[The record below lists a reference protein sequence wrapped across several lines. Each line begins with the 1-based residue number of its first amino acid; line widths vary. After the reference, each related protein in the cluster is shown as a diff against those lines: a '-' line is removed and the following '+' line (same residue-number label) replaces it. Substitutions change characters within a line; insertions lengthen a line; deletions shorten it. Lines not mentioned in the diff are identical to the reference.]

1 MKTRPTRRGFLQAA
15 AGAAVA
21 MNASSYA
28 RVVGANDRIGVGQLG
43 CGERGRTAH
52 MPGLH
57 AHEKAHNVEYR
68 AVCDVWRVARE
79 EAAGMVQNWNG
90 AAPKQYVSHEDLVN
104 DPDIDAVM
112 IATCDHQHVRHLE
125 DTARAGR
132 DAYCEKPL
140 AKDME
145 SLNRVCDVVRES
157 GILVQIGTQSRSL
170 PSMAGAR
177 EAYRKGLLGKVGRI
191 EHMRNELRPYWLTQL
206 KEARAEDVDWQRFLM
221 GRPDRPFSAAQLTG
235 WYGFR
240 EFSDGPVPTY
250 GSHFVDLVHYITGTT
265 FPVSA
270 VCLGRDSEG
279 HEGVPFDCPEQVQAV
294 WTYPEGF
301 LVCYS
306 TGFGNYSGSGFSLYG
321 DQAAMNLWE
330 GEDVYLYRRGAL
342 NSGGK
347 PEDQIRVEDVPVPD
361 HLVDWLQC
369 IRSRKTPNAPM
380 EAGYQ
385 HAVAV
390 IMAMKAYDT
399 GRRQVF
405 DPGKREIREG

>member
-1 MKTRPTRRGFLQAA
+1 
-15 AGAAVA
+15 
-21 MNASSYA
+21 
-28 RVVGANDRIGVGQLG
+28 
-43 CGERGRTAH
+43 
-52 MPGLH
+52 
-57 AHEKAHNVEYR
+57 
-68 AVCDVWRVARE
+68 
-79 EAAGMVQNWNG
+79 
-90 AAPKQYVSHEDLVN
+90 
-104 DPDIDAVM
+104 
-112 IATCDHQHVRHLE
+112 
-125 DTARAGR
+125 
-132 DAYCEKPL
+132 
-140 AKDME
+140 
-145 SLNRVCDVVRES
+145 
-157 GILVQIGTQSRSL
+157 L
-170 PSMAGAR
+170 PSMTGAR

-191 EHMRNELRPYWLTQL
+191 EQMRNEPRPYWLTQL